1 MSWYVYVIRS
11 LVRPY
16 IYVGLTK
23 NVEERVGRHNDGRE
37 RTTRAYRPFEVVWA
51 EEFESR
57 VEARKREVYLK
68 SGCGKEL
75 LKLSIRSSSLRPD
88 GEIGRRASF
97 RS

>member
-1 MSWYVYVIRS
+1 LWYVYAIRS

-16 IYVGLTK
+16 IYVGLT
-23 NVEERVGRHNDGRE
+23 NNIEDRVARHNGGRE
-37 RTTRAYRPFEVVWA
+37 RTTRAYRPFEIVWT
-51 EEFESR
+51 EVFETR
-57 VEARKREVYLK
+57 AEARKREVFLK

-75 LKLSIRSSSLRPD
+75 VRSKISNTESYRPD